1 MKATILRAVSLRE
14 QIGHKDLDELANR
27 ARKSADAREGVQAML
42 EKRKPAFRGE

>member
-1 MKATILRAVSLRE
+1 MKATILRTVALRE
-14 QIGHKDLDELANR
+14 KIEHQDLDEMANR